1 MFQVLFQCQ
10 ERFFLVEEACRVA
23 GCRRGLDISGIWVD
37 SASLFA
43 GCWQGTNYLTS
54 PSFRFLICK
63 TGFVIL
69 TTFLWK
75 LNEITYGTEW
85 GLSKWQLSLKYSACI
100 GYWQLETGWMMTFL
114 FLSRSLSFLREM
126 ERILIRGKQVRFT
139 FYINY
144 FLTFLIG
151 TNLLFLIYSPTIVL
165 CGTSHLK
172 R

>member
-1 MFQVLFQCQ
+1 
-10 ERFFLVEEACRVA
+10 
-23 GCRRGLDISGIWVD
+23 
-37 SASLFA
+37 
-43 GCWQGTNYLTS
+43 
-54 PSFRFLICK
+54 
-63 TGFVIL
+63 
-69 TTFLWK
+69 
-75 LNEITYGTEW
+75 
-85 GLSKWQLSLKYSACI
+85 
-100 GYWQLETGWMMTFL
+100 MMTFL